1 MTHNELLKEISERLN
16 WTNKRVEE
24 SLDAFVSIVRDNLSE
39 GNIVS
44 IQDFGVFKTD
54 KKLEHIYINPDTSE
68 RFLVPPKI
76 EVSFTPSSHIKE
88 EYNKNNN
95 N

>member
-1 MTHNELLKEISERLN
+1 MAHNELIKEIAERLN
-16 WTNKRVEE
+16 WTIDTVEE
-24 SLDAFVSIVRDNLSE
+24 SLNVFVDIVRDNLSD

-44 IQDFGVFKTD
+44 IQDFGVFKTE
-54 KKLEHIYINPDTSE
+54 KMIEHIYINPDTSE

-88 EYNKNNN
+88 EYKKNKNN
-95 N
+95 